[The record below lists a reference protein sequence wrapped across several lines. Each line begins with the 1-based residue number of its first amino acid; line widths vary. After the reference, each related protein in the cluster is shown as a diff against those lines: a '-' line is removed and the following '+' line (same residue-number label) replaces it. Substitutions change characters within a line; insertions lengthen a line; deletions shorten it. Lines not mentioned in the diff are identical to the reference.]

1 MTFLARVF
9 GENASHGKLAG
20 RLRHRRSRPLQWRGV
35 PPWLDSV
42 AGRVGDIA
50 GYDRAAA
57 VTGVEPSSKRR
68 LRWWVC
74 VGALLLC
81 VGNSLAD
88 THVHLDEH
96 EPEVCALCAIPEPS
110 HVSEVARIDARP
122 STWRRYSGLPV
133 VSATLATRP
142 YKAAQPRAPPIS

>member
-1 MTFLARVF
+1 M
-9 GENASHGKLAG
+9 
-20 RLRHRRSRPLQWRGV
+20 
-35 PPWLDSV
+35 

-50 GYDRAAA
+50 GFANAAT
-57 VTGVEPSSKRR
+57 VTGVEPNSKRR

-96 EPEVCALCAIPEPS
+96 EPEACALCAIFEPG
-110 HVSEVARIDARP
+110 HVSQVARLDARP
-122 STWRRYSGLPV
+122 STWRRYSSLPV
-133 VSATLATRP
+133 VSATLAIRP